1 MGSDHQDPSGHMK
14 TSSTSSTVWSQ
25 PGGKRIQIENVR
37 RRRCPSSRTFPE
49 RNPVKIPTER
59 KKEFLRSPPLLS
71 FLTLKILPIAAVP
84 KRSIYVRNSESDA
97 ERRFFLNYLSSA
109 SEFRECGNRYL
120 LASVVSIM
128 SWGLAAMAFASK
140 RGDEY
145 VISPLF
151 SLGAQFCWN
160 HDDDDARTDFPFIS
174 GHSSSEHTCIS
185 SVLIAALLVNSARG
199 EGGRIR
205 GANKP

>member
-1 MGSDHQDPSGHMK
+1 M
-14 TSSTSSTVWSQ
+14 
-25 PGGKRIQIENVR
+25 
-37 RRRCPSSRTFPE
+37 
-49 RNPVKIPTER
+49 
-59 KKEFLRSPPLLS
+59 
-71 FLTLKILPIAAVP
+71 
-84 KRSIYVRNSESDA
+84 RNSESDA

-120 LASVVSIM
+120 LASVVGIM

-160 HDDDDARTDFPFIS
+160 HDDDDAQADFPLIS